1 MLMIFLVVQWLLNL
15 ITNKKTERDKKPR
28 TLLNHQIRCKFTSSS
43 RYQLVVGH
51 KQLHF
56 LFALLLTSYQRLA

>member
-28 TLLNHQIRCKFTSSS
+28 TLLNHQIRSKFTFSS

-56 LFALLLTSYQRLA
+56 LFALLLTDP

>member
-28 TLLNHQIRCKFTSSS
+28 TLLNHQIRYKFTSSS
-43 RYQLVVGH
+43 PYQLVLGH

-56 LFALLLTSYQRLA
+56 LFALLLTDP

>member
-28 TLLNHQIRCKFTSSS
+28 TLLSHQIRSKFTFSS

-56 LFALLLTSYQRLA
+56 LFALLLTDP